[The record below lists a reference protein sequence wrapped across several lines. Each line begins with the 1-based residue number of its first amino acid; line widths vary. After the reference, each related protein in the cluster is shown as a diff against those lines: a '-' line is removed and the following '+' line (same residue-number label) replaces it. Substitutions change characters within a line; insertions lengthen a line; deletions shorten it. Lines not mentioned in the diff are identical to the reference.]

1 MLGTSATQPQSAEGA
16 PMTDEELIEQFITYD
31 RRFPADAR
39 VRETGVPVWIIIDLD
54 LFVDGDDQS
63 IAREYGLSKDS
74 IDAARAYY
82 RCRGEYIDAKRL
94 LSAAAFSS

>member
-1 MLGTSATQPQSAEGA
+1 
-16 PMTDEELIEQFITYD
+16 MTDEELIERFITYD
-31 RRFPADAR
+31 RRYPQDAR
-39 VRETGVPVWIIIDLD
+39 VNETGVPVWIVIDLD

-63 IAREYGLSKDS
+63 IAREYGLSQES

-94 LSAAAFSS
+94 LNAAAFSA